1 MPLYPFTPAGVQDKL
16 DELYA
21 LTNTQLAAEA
31 ESIKE
36 DFRAWIKSAFIL
48 NNDQKDFL
56 DDMNDSAITYY
67 GEQCSLCFLHRL
79 DITLI
84 YPDPPAKPGYAK
96 WPEATNN
103 IVVAADGNG
112 KLTVTGSL
120 TFTMVY
126 EP

>member
-1 MPLYPFTPAGVQDKL
+1 MSLYPFTPAGVQDKL

-67 GEQCSLCFLHRL
+67 GEQC
-79 DITLI
+79 I
-84 YPDPPAKPGYAK
+84 
-96 WPEATNN
+96 
-103 IVVAADGNG
+103 
-112 KLTVTGSL
+112 
-120 TFTMVY
+120 
-126 EP
+126 